1 MAIVYMLLSFFIGL
15 LLETTVF
22 SRLSIYGA
30 KPDFILILI
39 VLIAVKKGSM
49 TGQIFGFI
57 GGLMQDCLSYGVLG
71 VQAMVKA
78 ITGFGSGFLQNKL
91 EENNLLLIMIL
102 VFIVTI
108 ASGFLGALAK
118 TFFTAVTISVSFR
131 WKKRISSSGDPEVP
145 KVSSKPSMI
154 LEFGSNSQSFGVQNN
169 L

>member
-1 MAIVYMLLSFFIGL
+1 MTIVYIILSFFIGL

-39 VLIAVKKGSM
+39 VLIALKKGPM

-78 ITGFGSGFLQNKL
+78 ITGFGSGFLKNKL
-91 EENNLLLIMIL
+91 EENNFLLIMIL

-108 ASGFLGALAK
+108 VSGFLGALAK
-118 TFFTAVTISVSFR
+118 AFFTPYNFLSQEVVRIVVSAGYNAFLSPFVALVV
-131 WKKRISSSGDPEVP
+131 KKIY
-145 KVSSKPSMI
+145 K
-154 LEFGSNSQSFGVQNN
+154 
-169 L
+169 

>member
-1 MAIVYMLLSFFIGL
+1 MNIVYILLSFFIGL

-30 KPDFILILI
+30 KPDFILILV

-49 TGQIFGFI
+49 TGQVFGFI

-118 TFFTAVTISVSFR
+118 TFFTPYSFLSQEVVR
-131 WKKRISSSGDPEVP
+131 IVASAIYNAFLSPFIALVVKKIY
-145 KVSSKPSMI
+145 K
-154 LEFGSNSQSFGVQNN
+154 
-169 L
+169 

>member
-1 MAIVYMLLSFFIGL
+1 MAPIYIILSFIVGL
-15 LLETTVF
+15 LLETTIF

-30 KPDFILILI
+30 RPDFILIMV
-39 VLIAVKKGSM
+39 VLIAVKRGSM

-102 VFIVTI
+102 VFLVTI
-108 ASGFLGALAK
+108 VSGFLGALARA
-118 TFFTAVTISVSFR
+118 FFTAYSFLSQESVRIVVSAGYNAFLSPFVAMVV
-131 WKKRISSSGDPEVP
+131 KKIY
-145 KVSSKPSMI
+145 K
-154 LEFGSNSQSFGVQNN
+154 
-169 L
+169 